1 MPQPSTG
8 HVQLSNDI
16 VYSPKVYGLCLYMA
30 RLLRPVWRWSI
41 ITFATSQANPNG
53 RKSFAATGL
62 YPHRRFDANELRAVA
77 RPLAELRCV
86 CAWVWRRVV
95 RWHGRAG
102 STDVVRR
109 LVVTSNVMEMMKPE
123 LARSD
128 EDEFIGRE
136 QPSAQQFQALKD
148 GAAGFNGVGRDRGNM
163 PHNSVD
169 HKAVRVEADYER
181 GLYRCVRCVE
191 S

>member
-95 RWHGRAG
+95 RWCGMG
-102 STDVVRR
+102 T
-109 LVVTSNVMEMMKPE
+109 
-123 LARSD
+123 
-128 EDEFIGRE
+128 
-136 QPSAQQFQALKD
+136 
-148 GAAGFNGVGRDRGNM
+148 RGI
-163 PHNSVD
+163 
-169 HKAVRVEADYER
+169 
-181 GLYRCVRCVE
+181 LT
-191 S
+191 

>member
-1 MPQPSTG
+1 
-8 HVQLSNDI
+8 
-16 VYSPKVYGLCLYMA
+16 
-30 RLLRPVWRWSI
+30 
-41 ITFATSQANPNG
+41 
-53 RKSFAATGL
+53 
-62 YPHRRFDANELRAVA
+62 
-77 RPLAELRCV
+77 
-86 CAWVWRRVV
+86 
-95 RWHGRAG
+95 
-102 STDVVRR
+102 
-109 LVVTSNVMEMMKPE
+109 MEMMKPE

-181 GLYRCVRCVE
+181 GLYRCVRCMELSRCIGASASHPTRRGSWCRLVARRGAGC
-191 S
+191 